1 MMMPWVKKMSIILAL
16 ILIGQG
22 IVLRAGEI
30 DENRYKL
37 VTAQE
42 IIINPDSFKSKRIQ
56 LETKMLKIAINIPT
70 YIVNEYSKKK
80 YCYIIINPRTLPLI
94 AKIKDFQDKLKIIK
108 TGTKIKVFGKVKE
121 FRLGNINKNRK
132 RWRKQRWPQYYIL
145 IEEIRSIE
153 KENKKPKGK

>member
-1 MMMPWVKKMSIILAL
+1 MPWLKKISIAL
-16 ILIGQG
+16 VLIN
-22 IVLRAGEI
+22 IVTVLRAGEI

-42 IIINPDSFKSKRIQ
+42 IIINPDGFKSKRIQ

-94 AKIKDFQDKLKIIK
+94 AKIKDFQDKLKTIK
-108 TGTKIKVFGKVKE
+108 NGTKIKIFGKVKE
-121 FRLGNINKNRK
+121 FRLGNINKKRK
-132 RWRKQRWPQYYIL
+132 HWRKQRWSKYYIL
-145 IEEIRSIE
+145 IDEIRSID
-153 KENKKPKGK
+153 KENKKQKEK